1 MHKQA
6 LVVCIMLLI
15 GWGAHA
21 GYAELSSIMGND
33 QAPLGNPSKS
43 GTEHPSPS
51 DWIKE
56 SQIRVYN
63 HDVIL
68 DIQNGIFTSYADTN
82 SMDPLLDE
90 TANGIEIHPIKSKLK
105 VGDIISYR
113 SSLVNAVIIHRI
125 TTIGEDTQGTY
136 YIVKGDNNNERDPEK
151 VRFEQIEGVV
161 VALIY

>member
-1 MHKQA
+1 MFKQA
-6 LVVCIMLLI
+6 LVICLMLLI

-21 GYAELSSIMGND
+21 SYAELSLITND
-33 QAPLGNPSKS
+33 DKTPFSDMSES

-51 DWIKE
+51 NWVKE
-56 SQIRVYN
+56 NQIRVYSQ
-63 HDVIL
+63 DIVL

-90 TANGIEIHPIKSKLK
+90 TANGIEIRPIKSKLK

-113 SSLVNAVIIHRI
+113 STLMDAVIIHRI
-125 TTIGEDTQGTY
+125 ISIGEDKQGTY
-136 YIVKGDNNNERDPEK
+136 YIVKGDNNSERDPER